1 MMFLFVVFVLFL
13 AVVGTVVVARSIA
26 LSPSADG
33 IPLTR
38 SARAS
43 DTPLTPFSTER
54 AQARTLAAQ
63 LGGEAK
69 DCSQLGPGWVY
80 DFDCTTRGGIYRA
93 EGGTC

>member
-1 MMFLFVVFVLFL
+1 MFLVVVFVLFL
-13 AVVGTVVVARSIA
+13 AVVGAVVVVHSIA

-54 AQARTLAAQ
+54 AQARTLAAH

-69 DCSQLGPGWVY
+69 DCSQLGPG
-80 DFDCTTRGGIYRA
+80 
-93 EGGTC
+93 

>member
-1 MMFLFVVFVLFL
+1 MFLVVVFVLFL
-13 AVVGTVVVARSIA
+13 AVVGAVVVARSIA

-43 DTPLTPFSTER
+43 DTPLTPFSTES
-54 AQARTLAAQ
+54 AQARSLAAQ

-69 DCSQLGPGWVY
+69 DCSQLGPG
-80 DFDCTTRGGIYRA
+80 
-93 EGGTC
+93 